1 MCSQIRSG
9 YNFPNVSVNYRYGL
23 EESAPI
29 PDFSQP
35 VNQKQIDFTLMGKT
49 LNGYDFG
56 STRTVV
62 EPLFEEFE
70 QIELI
75 NSGIYSGFDTSTT
88 SYVQT
93 TNILRLT
100 GLNVI
105 NIGDGYTTGDHPL
118 ELTFS
123 NLDDPRVSGGN
134 GQIYD
139 QPILDIVTVD
149 GGGLGSFSIIDG
161 GRFQGSYI
169 VNAYSGSEIDFS
181 RTGTGF
187 FGTQLSTPPGGW
199 DYNTGVYTGTGTLI
213 YNETIDSVDMGQI
226 TGTGSFS
233 GNVFDAGGGNNV
245 FNGIFTSASASIGV
259 AFNTVDDDE
268 FIFNETGV
276 LFNTGSLFFA
286 ETGVEPTYIVNSSN
300 PANIENQDDIRAG
313 TNYSNWNSL
322 LEDPIDRQAYT
333 HVVRDSDVDS
343 VSSILNIKRLN
354 DTLHKAEQEIKVTEK
369 PGLFGGD
376 LKVDAA
382 FRIGNPTDSFVTIK
396 YEWGFLGT
404 DFFSVGSSTYSGQT
418 IGGYLVKGP
427 NLFFGSWKSLQASD
441 PKYSDL
447 TIAQLKSSF
456 PKYIRVSKD
465 MYEVGSSL
473 ISRDVILDSIN
484 EQFNTTYSYPS
495 SALVATKLN
504 STYFDNIPTRT
515 YDAKLKKVWVP
526 ETYNIEHFV
535 EDKRFRKSEINPNPQ
550 VGVFNPTRVYN
561 RFSKRPSG
569 ENDLFGDTIAI
580 NKGTL
585 FICDPDWGQAS
596 SVSYAFNNYGQIF
609 VYKNMGRDLN
619 HDSSNDFQMIRDGIP
634 RNSALNSISSGYT
647 FSLPDFDITSG
658 NSEGP
663 FGLNYLQSSSRIL
676 FTTTIALIGFIKL
689 SSGYAGFPM
698 SATHSLF
705 LRVSPK
711 KSAIL
716 RASVS
721 HQEAPYGEYRA
732 LMNQVAGVVIGTVT
746 SPNQATPT
754 TVLRV
759 VNYNGINSALDE
771 TSVYN
776 SSETDYIWVKFFS
789 AQIRQIVI
797 KRIVISYGVI
807 EYAYLGGSIAPVYSS
822 LGGHPYRITM
832 NSVTLTDQTMKDY
845 FFPFE
850 PKVSETQGEYL
861 IHSVVKNENAT
872 LAQSQDALLIFKLRD
887 NGFWYPLQDIR
898 KFNSGGS
905 DEEPISVSFFPSENR
920 FVVIWDNISEIEIY
934 ALNNNSGLFSLEY
947 SIPNFLGIFEG
958 FEVYDLRSNAHG
970 YCSTI
975 NSDTLAVSRRCS
987 VRETAITENQLRDDT
1002 ILTNIFI
1009 YKRDSLDEW
1018 ALSEIVFPP
1027 EFKIELTISGGPNI
1041 KTSGEWLIASGIY
1054 YDGDPYSQ
1062 NRDVGV
1068 VLLYRYNGKKY
1079 EFIKKFSSETI
1090 KDLDADGNPDF
1101 SNYNTY
1107 FGDYI
1112 ALDLDI
1118 NNEPVII
1125 TSASRQEHSSP
1136 NTEGYIYVFKKN
1148 PYSDEWIYE
1157 KHNSFT
1163 GWEVNED
1170 THIGVPHLA
1179 FDGKNAAFIL
1189 EGHSILPDSVGTF
1202 SIGESDKSTRLLA
1215 NKNWFGIM
1223 KKGWSDNPAWIIYDL
1238 LTNPI
1243 YGAGAALDDLK
1254 DINVFNFFEVS
1265 KYFDSSDAD
1274 GYYLPLYDER
1284 GRTEPR
1290 LSCNFL
1296 LDSDFNAF
1304 DVISSICDIF
1314 FGAVYIKEGKYNI
1327 WADRP
1332 TETSWYFNNH
1342 DVLDG
1347 NFSYTDAPKSTRVNM
1362 IRVPYLDK
1370 YENFNPKVEFIEDSD
1385 LMRKNGK
1392 NEVELDFAT
1401 FTTRSQARRFGKQ
1414 YLYNKSYETE
1424 RIKFLTDSKALFLN
1438 PGDVI
1443 GVNDKLKSFKNE
1455 KLFWKVSK
1463 LRHEEKVYAVNHTK
1477 NDQVFDTFTFSEIT
1491 FRKSDTENYE
1501 VKHID
1506 KESSSSF
1513 SFSHLDLSLDNSGV
1527 PYVFGSMSN
1536 GDCAVYKK
1544 NGNDFDEVF
1553 FEEGTSYALTSDFRS
1568 NLAFDDSN
1576 TPYFSLI
1583 EGGSSEPTIGFLKF
1597 TGNNFTNTG
1606 DWQFTQLEN
1615 LDASSG
1621 NFIPQVD
1628 FKSVIRINSNNDKY
1642 ILTYRTDSSPQSG
1655 EYLLYHCDGGLDETN
1670 PSLWNRYV
1678 IDSFGDYQTQVDF
1691 DMQLTNDKPAIAYS
1705 TPIDQFGNFYQI
1717 RYKELTGTS
1726 LGLESHWGDVFVQG
1740 KSKNVNSDTFSLK
1753 FDTSGI
1759 PYIPHNWDAEDGR
1772 FMNSPLSY
1780 SGRFSY
1786 DNWSDNSQFI
1796 NYRDTVLHKMSL
1808 EFLQNGNALIFS
1820 SNYRLQTDK
1829 FTPSDSLRRSFQFE
1843 ESFDN
1848 KEWGQYH
1855 NWNKQTIYDTTLTY
1869 GTSYQANLPSTA
1881 YSFSG
1886 CVITLENEDAFL
1898 YDIDFDID
1906 TSIENNLEVTKL
1918 FAGDVSD
1925 LYKETQFKNFSSK
1938 ITEAANTESSYL
1950 TITGF
1955 ETSGSYINLF
1965 AEESMANSK
1974 KIKELFVDNPMVRPI
1989 VNREDRYKEF
1999 RVLNIQEKE
2008 HNLYEIEAKEYSSG
2022 KFDIIDNY
2030 ASIVEPEQ
2038 PEYNI
2043 GLPNNEVI
2051 RPPAPVGVQFITGID
2066 DAGSPFLT
2074 GMVTGEP
2081 NGSETEYRLSLTY
2094 PNGKT
2099 IQKEIEKNTD
2109 TLSPSNEPL
2118 TNFGFYNLAG
2128 AGNYEL
2134 NVKSLKNPES
2144 STFTSKKFSISELK
2158 EKVSIYPFISDVNLS
2173 VQEELLRVNIKPKNV
2188 YGEILNLF
2196 DSNCRI
2202 NLIVGGEIY
2211 VENSKMTDFEI
2222 SFQQIKDLTNS
2233 NVREKEI
2240 KAELTYDTSVVSEKS
2255 KILKDEAP
2263 RINNINF
2270 VSDGSSASIV
2280 AEILESEK
2288 LTSVDIRTGET
2299 IIKTFGIENQNRLQ
2313 NFRLEDFEV
2322 SALPKNQKI
2331 NFTFTPKDFYGTGES
2346 YNCEGFIPEK
2356 ETVFDK
2362 YNNSMISIYSIYSE
2376 DVISTGFSSYSSSN
2390 NQSGFYGNG
2399 QDCLIE
2405 LSSSLLSGQPASLNL
2420 ELISDTQT
2428 DPLCIKFNDEGFLS
2442 SKKVVSLSNKYYNVK
2457 VFGES
2462 GLFDGFDLKIKK
2474 LV

>member
-9 YNFPNVSVNYRYGL
+9 YNFPNVSINYRYGL

-35 VNQKQIDFTLMGKT
+35 INQKQVNFTLIGKT
-49 LNGYDFG
+49 LAGYDLG
-56 STRTVV
+56 NTRTVV
-62 EPLFEEFE
+62 EPLFEEFD

-88 SYVQT
+88 RYVQT

-105 NIGDGYTTGDHPL
+105 NAGNGYTTSDRPVG
-118 ELTFS
+118 LTFS
-123 NLDDPRVSGGN
+123 ALDDPRVSGGN

-139 QPILDIVTVD
+139 HPILDIVTVD

-161 GRFQGSYI
+161 GRFQGSYT

-233 GNVFDAGGGNNV
+233 GNVFDIGGGDT
-245 FNGIFTSASASIGV
+245 FAGTFTSPSTSIQFALRTADG
-259 AFNTVDDDE
+259 DE
-268 FIFNETGV
+268 FTFNETGV

-286 ETGVEPTYIVNSSN
+286 ETGVEPTYTVNSSN
-300 PANIENQDDIRAG
+300 PANIENQDDIRDG

-322 LEDPIDRQAYT
+322 LEDPSDRQTYT

-343 VSSILNIKRLN
+343 VSPILNIKRLN
-354 DTLHKAEQEIKVTEK
+354 DTLHKADQKIKVTDK

-376 LKVDAA
+376 LEVDAA

-404 DFFSVGSSTYSGQT
+404 DFFTAGSSTYNGQT

-427 NLFFGSWKSLQASD
+427 DLFFNSWKSLQASD

-456 PKYIRVSKD
+456 PKYIRASKD

-473 ISRDVILDSIN
+473 ISRDVMLDSIN

-526 ETYNIEHFV
+526 ETYNIEHRV

-550 VGVFNPTRVYN
+550 VGIFDPTRVFN
-561 RFSKRPSG
+561 RFSKRPPG

-585 FICDPDWGQAS
+585 FICDSDWGQ
-596 SVSYAFNNYGQIF
+596 SVIAYNYNNYGQIF
-609 VYKNMGRDLN
+609 VYKNMGRDLDHN
-619 HDSSNDFQMIRDGIP
+619 SSNEFQMIRDGIP
-634 RNSALNSISSGYT
+634 RNTTLGSISSGHT
-647 FSLPDFDITSG
+647 FSLPNFDITSG
-658 NSEGP
+658 NTEAP
-663 FGLNYLQSSSRIL
+663 FGIHYLESSSRVL
-676 FTTTIALIGFIKL
+676 FTTVIALL
-689 SSGYAGFPM
+689 SDITISSAYAGYPM

-705 LRVSPK
+705 LRVSPR
-711 KSAIL
+711 KSATL

-721 HQEAPYGEYRA
+721 HAEAPYGQYRN
-732 LMNQVAGVVIGTVT
+732 LMYLAAGVVIGTVEN
-746 SPNQATPT
+746 PDQEQPT

-759 VNYNGINSALDE
+759 VDSNGINSTLDE

-776 SSETDYIWVKFFS
+776 FSETDYIWVKFFS
-789 AQIRQIVI
+789 AQIRQIII
-797 KRIVISYGVI
+797 KRIVISYGII
-807 EYAYLGGSIAPVYSS
+807 EYAYLGGSIAPSYSS
-822 LGGHPYRITM
+822 GAAHPHRITM
-832 NSVTLTDQTMKDY
+832 NSVSLTDETMKDY
-845 FFPFE
+845 FFTFE
-850 PKVSETQGEYL
+850 PQVSETQDEFL
-861 IHSVVKNENAT
+861 IHTVHKNIEAT
-872 LAQSQDALLIFKLRD
+872 GQNTEYALLIFKLGD
-887 NGFWYPLQDIR
+887 NGFWYPFQEIQ
-898 KFNSGGS
+898 KFDSAGV
-905 DEEPISVSFFPSENR
+905 DREPISLSFFPSQKR
-920 FVVIWDNISEIEIY
+920 FAVIWHRILEIEIY
-934 ALNNNSGLFSLEY
+934 ALNDSGLFSLEY
-947 SIPNFLGIFEG
+947 SIPDFLGIFEG
-958 FEVYDLRSNAHG
+958 FEVYSPSLSNHA
-970 YCSTI
+970 YCSAI
-975 NSDTLAVSRRCS
+975 NRNAIAVSRRCS
-987 VRETAITENQLRDDT
+987 VRETAITENQLRDDVVSS
-1002 ILTNIFI
+1002 NIFI
-1009 YKRDSLDEW
+1009 YKRNSLGQW
-1018 ALSEIVFPP
+1018 ALGEIVFSP
-1027 EFKIELTISGGPNI
+1027 EFEIELTASGGQLI
-1041 KTSGEWLIASGIY
+1041 HTSGEWLIASGRY

-1062 NRDVGV
+1062 DRIMGA
-1068 VLLYRYNGKKY
+1068 VLLFRYNGKKY

-1090 KDLDADGNPDF
+1090 KDLDADGNPDL
-1101 SNYNTY
+1101 SSYNTF
-1107 FGDYI
+1107 FGDY
-1112 ALDLDI
+1112 ATLDLDI

-1136 NTEGYIYVFKKN
+1136 DTEGYIYVFKRH
-1148 PYSDEWIYE
+1148 PHSDEWIYE
-1157 KHNSFT
+1157 KYNSFT
-1163 GWEVNED
+1163 GWKVNED
-1170 THIGVPHLA
+1170 SHIGVPHLA
-1179 FDGKNAAFIL
+1179 FDGKNVAFLL
-1189 EGHSILPDSVGTF
+1189 EGHSTLPDSVGVF
-1202 SIGESDKSTRLLA
+1202 SIGESDKSTRLLDG
-1215 NKNWFGIM
+1215 KNWFGVM
-1223 KKGWSDNPAWIIYDL
+1223 KKSWSDNPAWIIYDL

-1284 GRTEPR
+1284 GSTEPR
-1290 LSCNFL
+1290 LNCNFL

-1304 DVISSICDIF
+1304 DVISSICDMF

-1347 NFSYTDAPKSTRVNM
+1347 NFSYTDSPKSNRINT

-1370 YENFNPKVEFIEDSD
+1370 YENFKPKVEFIEDSD

-1392 NEVELDFAT
+1392 NEVELDFVA

-1443 GVNDKLKSFKNE
+1443 GVNDELKSFKNE
-1455 KLFWKVSK
+1455 KLFWKVSNM
-1463 LRHEEKVYAVNHTK
+1463 RHEEKVYAVNHTK

-1491 FRKSDTENYE
+1491 FHRGDTENYE
-1501 VKHID
+1501 VNHID
-1506 KESSSSF
+1506 KESFSSASF
-1513 SFSHLDLSLDNSGV
+1513 SNLDLSLDNSGV
-1527 PYVFGSMSN
+1527 PYIFGSIAN

-1553 FEEGTSYALTSDFRS
+1553 FEEGTSYALTNDFSS
-1568 NLAFDDSN
+1568 NLAFDNSN

-1583 EGGSSEPTIGFLKF
+1583 EGGTSEPTIGFLKF
-1597 TGNNFTNTG
+1597 VGHDFTNTG
-1606 DWQFTQLEN
+1606 HWQFTQLEN
-1615 LDASSG
+1615 LDASSV
-1621 NFIPQVD
+1621 NFLPQVD
-1628 FKSVIRINSNNDKY
+1628 LKSIIRINSNDDKY

-1678 IDSFGDYQTQVDF
+1678 IDSFNDYETKVDF
-1691 DMQLTNDKPAIAYS
+1691 DMQLTNDKPAIAYKR
-1705 TPIDQFGNFYQI
+1705 PIDQFGNFYQI
-1717 RYKELTGTS
+1717 RYKELTGTN

-1740 KSKNVNSDTFSLK
+1740 AEKRVDDDKFSLK

-1759 PYIPHNWDAEDGR
+1759 PYIPHSWNANDGR

-1786 DNWSDNSQFI
+1786 DNWSYNSRFI
-1796 NYRDTVLHKMSL
+1796 NYRDTRRHKMSL

-1829 FTPSDSLRRSFQFE
+1829 FSPSDSLRRSFQFE

-1869 GTSYQANLPSTA
+1869 ANSYTSNEPSTA

-1886 CVITLENEDAFL
+1886 CVITLENQDAFL

-1918 FAGDVSD
+1918 FAGDVSN
-1925 LYKETQFKNFSSK
+1925 LYNETQFEDFSSK
-1938 ITEAANTESSYL
+1938 IREGANTESNYL

-1955 ETSGSYINLF
+1955 ETSGNYINLF
-1965 AEESMANSK
+1965 AEESVANSK
-1974 KIKELFVDNPMVRPI
+1974 KIKELFLDNPMVRPI
-1989 VNREDRYKEF
+1989 TNREDRYKEF

-2008 HNLYEIEAKEYSSG
+2008 HNLYEIEAKEYFSD

-2043 GLPNNEVI
+2043 GLPSNEVI
-2051 RPPAPVGVQFITGID
+2051 RPPAPVGVQSITGVD

-2074 GMVTGEP
+2074 GMITGEP
-2081 NGSETEYRLSLTY
+2081 NGLETEYRLSLTY

-2118 TNFGFYNLAG
+2118 TNFDFYNLAG
-2128 AGNYEL
+2128 AGDYEL
-2134 NVKSLKNPES
+2134 NVKSLRNPES
-2144 STFTSKKFSISELK
+2144 STFTSQKFSVSELK
-2158 EKVSIYPFISDVNLS
+2158 EKVSTYPFIGDIDLS
-2173 VQEELLRVNIKPKNV
+2173 VQEELLRVNIKPKTV
-2188 YGEILNLF
+2188 YGEVLNLF
-2196 DSNCRI
+2196 DSNCRV
-2202 NLIVGGEIY
+2202 NLIIEGEIY

-2222 SFQQIKDLTNS
+2222 SFQQIKELTNS
-2233 NVREKEI
+2233 DVREKEI
-2240 KAELTYDTSVVSEKS
+2240 KAELTYGTSVVSEKS

-2263 RINNINF
+2263 RINDINF

-2288 LTSVDIRTGET
+2288 LTSVDMKTGET

-2346 YNCEGFIPEK
+2346 YNYEGFIPEK

-2405 LSSSLLSGQPASLNL
+2405 LSSSLLSGQSASLNL

-2428 DPLCIKFNDEGFLS
+2428 SPLCIKFNDEGFLS
-2442 SKKVVSLSNKYYNVK
+2442 NKKIVSLSNKYYNVK